1 MNVKKKTSLLKK
13 AVNYITKHKLHEE
26 FHNYCNNEVT
36 NEKIIEFYNMK
47 VGV

>member
-1 MNVKKKTSLLKK
+1 MVVDQLPLLKK

-26 FHNYCNNEVT
+26 FYNYCNNEVT